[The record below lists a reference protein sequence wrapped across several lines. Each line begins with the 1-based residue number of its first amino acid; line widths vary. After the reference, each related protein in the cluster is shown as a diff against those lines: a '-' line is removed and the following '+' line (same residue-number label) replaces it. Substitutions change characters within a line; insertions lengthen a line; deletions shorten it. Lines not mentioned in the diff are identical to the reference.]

1 MPRQIPIKTI
11 KFIVPMKCVK
21 FCTLNKI
28 RKSKNISKNISMK
41 NKIVN
46 TLSTYINDKKI
57 IALIALLSLA
67 LSCLLLVVVSAAVKT
82 DINARLDAELR
93 RIETTLV
100 GTLSAHVNGLVFTR
114 AYFDSNGVP
123 SLEKYRMLID
133 NVDLVKR
140 YPGIRG
146 IGYAPVVSQKDLSRH
161 VGLYKKTY
169 PFYKV
174 YPANTNKK
182 AIVAPIVMFEPGNM
196 KNNRNNVGFDLFS
209 EDKRSTA
216 IHAAIDSG
224 QPIITKPLF
233 LLNEAVSE
241 RLAAF
246 ILYLPYYTSAVEDS
260 VASRNEEVSGVFWAS
275 FRNQDFFDGMF
286 GPSSFN
292 KEKVNFTIEDAAANT
307 NDPLIYRRFDTNNDS
322 ESFDAKNRVI
332 DFYGRQWKIKVVPL
346 PHFYTVADKYLVSAV
361 FLLILIVGSLLF
373 YFVSSMVTKLMNEKK
388 AKEFILQSEKKS
400 REQTELLKKLNQ
412 MTRNI
417 AVELDLGVLVHQ
429 FFETTVEITKST
441 HAILFFGELPGNET
455 ELAIHSSKSFNTT
468 ELRKTTVSLSY
479 LKTLSTAGNLVSKSD
494 RSGPKLFAQ
503 LFNTTDRFADWVLL
517 AIPSRTDGSC
527 GLLFLARHEGERY
540 TTNDFEMIDNLV
552 SQVGTGIE
560 NAKLFRKVEDAN
572 KAKTAFLANMSHE
585 IRTPLNAIIGFSEIL
600 CTTTDEKQKTNLVE
614 GVKKNGQQL
623 TRIIDDILDLSKVEA
638 GKLVID
644 KKRFRLSSIIN
655 EIKSVMELRAKE
667 KNISFHVEGVGQLPA
682 HIETDEIRLKQ
693 ILMNL
698 IGNAIKFTDNGHVKL
713 LISYGQ
719 NDAKDNFLYFTI
731 EDTGIGITSE
741 NQQQLF
747 SPFQQGDNSNTRR
760 YGGTG
765 LGLALSRRLSQQLG
779 GDIVLKESL
788 KGHGSVFEI
797 TINCGDL
804 FQADWKERLFEL
816 PPEVRQQLP
825 SSPILYNLKGLKALL
840 VEDSV
845 DNQEIFAH
853 FLRSAGATS
862 DIVEDGLVAVQKAKD
877 TDYDFIL
884 MDIQIP
890 GVDGK
895 EATRRIRAQGYKKPI
910 IAVTAHALQ
919 QEKESCLKAG
929 CNGQITKP
937 VTGDAFIEQI
947 CHLITEIRP

>member
-1 MPRQIPIKTI
+1 
-11 KFIVPMKCVK
+11 
-21 FCTLNKI
+21 
-28 RKSKNISKNISMK
+28 MK
-41 NKIVN
+41 NKIV
-46 TLSTYINDKKI
+46 TKLSTYINDKKI
-57 IALIALLSLA
+57 IALIAIVTLA
-67 LSCLLLVVVSAAVKT
+67 LSSLLLVVVSSAVKT

-100 GTLSAHVNGLVFTR
+100 GTLSAHVNGLIFTR

-133 NVDLVKR
+133 NVDLLKR

-146 IGYAPVVSQKDLSRH
+146 IGYAPLVLQKDLPRH
-161 VGLYKKTY
+161 VGIYKKTY

-174 YPANTNKK
+174 YPTNSDQKSWY
-182 AIVAPIVMFEPGNM
+182 APVVLFEPGNM
-196 KNNRNNVGFDLFS
+196 KNKRNNVGFNLLA
-209 EDKRSTA
+209 EEKRAAA

-224 QPIITKPLF
+224 QPIITKPLY
-233 LLNEAVSE
+233 LLTETISE
-241 RLAAF
+241 RLPSF
-246 ILYLPYYTSAVEDS
+246 ILYLPYYTSAVEES
-260 VASRNEEVSGVFWAS
+260 VASRNEEISGVFWAS
-275 FRNQDFFDGMF
+275 FRNRDFFDGMF

-292 KEKVNFTIEDAAANT
+292 KEKVNFTIEDSVSTAS
-307 NDPLIYRRFDTNNDS
+307 DPLIYRRFDTTEMDGFDS
-322 ESFDAKNRVI
+322 KNRVI
-332 DFYGRQWKIKVVPL
+332 DFYGRHWKIKVVPL
-346 PHFYTVADKYLVSAV
+346 LHFYTLADRYLVSAV

-373 YFVSSMVTKLMNEKK
+373 YFVNSMVTKLMNEKK

-400 REQTELLKKLNQ
+400 REQTELLKKINQ

-441 HAILFFGELPGNET
+441 RAILFFGGLPENESELEIHNSKLINPI
-455 ELAIHSSKSFNTT
+455 ELKKS
-468 ELRKTTVSLSY
+468 TVALNY
-479 LKTLSTAGNLVSKSD
+479 LKTLLTAGSLVSKSD
-494 RSGPKLFAQ
+494 RSGPKLFSQ
-503 LFNTTDRFADWVLL
+503 LFNSPDHFADWILVV
-517 AIPSRTDGSC
+517 IPSRTEGSC

-540 TTNDFEMIDNLV
+540 SINDFEMIDNLV

-600 CTTTDEKQKTNLVE
+600 CTTTDEKQKSNLVE

-644 KKRFRLSSIIN
+644 KKRIRLSSIIN
-655 EIKSVMELRAKE
+655 EIKSVMDLRAKA
-667 KNISFHVEGVGQLPA
+667 KNILFYVEGHGQLPA
-682 HIETDEIRLKQ
+682 HLETDEIRLKQ

-698 IGNAIKFTDNGHVKL
+698 IGNAIKFTDNGHVRL
-713 LISYGQ
+713 NITFGQ
-719 NDAKDNFLYFTI
+719 NEAKDNFLYFTI
-731 EDTGIGITSE
+731 EDTGIGITVE
-741 NQQQLF
+741 NQEQLF

-765 LGLALSRRLSQQLG
+765 LGLALSRRLAQQLG
-779 GDIVLKESL
+779 GDILLMGSH
-788 KGHGSVFEI
+788 KGQGSVFQI
-797 TINCGDL
+797 SINCGDL
-804 FQADWKERLFEL
+804 FQADWKEGLFDL
-816 PPEVRQQLP
+816 PPEAARP
-825 SSPILYNLKGLKALL
+825 SKSTSPVLNSLKGLKALL
-840 VEDSV
+840 VEDSE

-853 FLRSAGATS
+853 FLHSAGATS
-862 DIVEDGLVAVQKAKD
+862 DIVEDGLVAVEKAKAG
-877 TDYDFIL
+877 DYDFIL

-895 EATRRIRAQGYKKPI
+895 EATRRIRLQGYQKPI

-919 QEKESCLKAG
+919 QERESCLKAG

-937 VTGDAFIEQI
+937 VTGEAFIEQI
-947 CHLITEIRP
+947 CHLITETRV